1 MDFGASNAMHAGGGA
16 ATVLCCLCGVPMC
29 ANPSGMCVE
38 CVRTQVDI
46 TEGISKSCVVQYC
59 SQCERYLQPPKHW
72 IRADLESKE
81 LLTFCIK
88 RIKGLQKVKLVDAG
102 FVWTEP
108 HSKRLKTKLTIQKE
122 VLNGAILQQTFV
134 TEFVVEWR
142 MCDALSLI
150 HI

>member
-81 LLTFCIK
+81 SVSYTHLT
-88 RIKGLQKVKLVDAG
+88 L
-102 FVWTEP
+102 P
-108 HSKRLKTKLTIQKE
+108 TK
-122 VLNGAILQQTFV
+122 A
-134 TEFVVEWR
+134 
-142 MCDALSLI
+142 
-150 HI
+150 

>member
-1 MDFGASNAMHAGGGA
+1 MFGAPPASDGA
-16 ATVLCCLCGVPMC
+16 RDARSVLCCLCAIPMHP
-29 ANPSGMCVE
+29 NPSGMCVE

-46 TEGISKSCVVQYC
+46 TEGISKNCVVTYC

-142 MCDALSLI
+142 MCDACARSAD
-150 HI
+150 

>member
-1 MDFGASNAMHAGGGA
+1 MRRAVPFAVRAVSATSETLDSGG
-16 ATVLCCLCGVPMC
+16 
-29 ANPSGMCVE
+29 
-38 CVRTQVDI
+38 R
-46 TEGISKSCVVQYC
+46 
-59 SQCERYLQPPKHW
+59 
-72 IRADLESKE
+72 ESKE

-134 TEFVVEWR
+134 ADPGVEWR
-142 MCDALSLI
+142 MCDGNEVSKLTNSDQWNACVQVRQKVEHKRTFLFLEQMI
-150 HI
+150 LKHGMERDAIGIK